1 MDIRSDTQAL
11 AMDVYKGKAGA
22 FLLAMEVIVV
32 CWVIYSTYALLADSV
47 IVSRSQDFEI
57 LRNIQARVVQSHSN
71 VLEIVNLVCQL
82 LAFVTWWAYQALY
95 AYRFSPSKRYDIYHS
110 VSAPSA
116 HFMMPFKNQTGNDLI
131 GGIFVNGTN
140 YEVPKRP
147 KYGWELPEDD
157 RGYVNLIKL
166 YHEIDIMTTLSV
178 AYNLITGIN
187 LLLLFIRFLLLLK
200 FQPRLAIITHTL
212 ERASLDVFHFLFV
225 FFASLPKF
233 PRTSSTFARRFS
245 NRIF

>member
-1 MDIRSDTQAL
+1 M
-11 AMDVYKGKAGA
+11 
-22 FLLAMEVIVV
+22 
-32 CWVIYSTYALLADSV
+32 
-47 IVSRSQDFEI
+47 
-57 LRNIQARVVQSHSN
+57 
-71 VLEIVNLVCQL
+71 
-82 LAFVTWWAYQALY
+82 
-95 AYRFSPSKRYDIYHS
+95 
-110 VSAPSA
+110 
-116 HFMMPFKNQTGNDLI
+116 
-131 GGIFVNGTN
+131 NGTN

-157 RGYVNLIKL
+157 RGYVNLIKM

-225 FFASLPKF
+225 FFALLAMASVLGNTMFGASIESVSSIPMAFELLFLLLIGATSFTEFSPEGLSGNSVDKFFRVFLSL
-233 PRTSSTFARRFS
+233 
-245 NRIF
+245 IHI